1 MKEKL
6 SSTRNSDYDAEEMS
20 AEELLENVEEV
31 EEAVYEDVAGIEEN
45 GATVDSVLELAEDL
59 ADAREMEDSMLQEM
73 ANLEPEEEEF
83 ILKVFIASCMSSLL

>member
-1 MKEKL
+1 M